1 MSDVCPI
8 ERLQTGIN
16 GFDDVAMGGL
26 PVGRPTLVGGTTG
39 SGKTLFA
46 IEFLARGILLSGEP
60 GIFVS
65 FEETAPDIRRNC
77 ASFGFPIAR
86 WERAGQWA
94 FVDAS
99 DKLDEEAPVIGAYD
113 LGALVARIEHAV
125 RRIGARRVSI
135 DSLSAV
141 FGRLTGG
148 AIVRQEMHRIA
159 AALAELGVTS
169 IITAE
174 RAREYDGLS
183 ESGVEEF
190 VLDNVI
196 VLRNALIQEQRRRT
210 VEIVK
215 FRGATHR
222 TGEWLFTIDQRDG
235 VVVIPLAFLGYPSDP
250 ASTVRVTSGIGDM
263 DQMCGGGFFKDA
275 IVLLTGPSGGG
286 KTLTALKFLAAGAA
300 AGERCLAFAFDEGRE
315 QLRRSALGWGI
326 DLQAYEHSGLLR
338 TVCDYPEVASLEDHF
353 LRISRAIEEFA
364 PSRLVIDTLSALERI
379 AAPRALLD
387 FVIALSAVVRQRGI
401 TTLLTSMPVTRLTPQ
416 LRPSIAGELASL
428 TDVTITLS
436 YLERGGEI
444 QRAIVILQA
453 RGSAH
458 DHRVRLVTIGGEGM
472 RIGEQITGATGIVP
486 GVAAVPLPGLRAEA
500 TGSRDA

>member
-1 MSDVCPI
+1 MSGFKPGSAASTTSPWADYPWVVR
-8 ERLQTGIN
+8 RLSAAQRA
-16 GFDDVAMGGL
+16 VARRCSPSSSWPGVL
-26 PVGRPTLVGGTTG
+26 Q
-39 SGKTLFA
+39 
-46 IEFLARGILLSGEP
+46 SGEP

-65 FEETAPDIRRNC
+65 FEETAQDIRRNC
-77 ASFGFPIAR
+77 ASFGFPIAH
-86 WERAGQWA
+86 WEQTGQWA
-94 FVDAS
+94 FIDAS
-99 DKLDEEAPVIGAYD
+99 DQSGEEAPVIGAYD
-113 LGALVARIEHAV
+113 LGALVARIEHTV

-135 DSLSAV
+135 DSLSTV
-141 FGRLTGG
+141 FSRFAGG
-148 AIVRQEMHRIA
+148 AIIRQELRRIA
-159 AALAELGVTS
+159 AALAELEVTS

-174 RAREYDGLS
+174 RVREYDDLS
-183 ESGVEEF
+183 NRGVEEF

-196 VLRNALIQEQRRRT
+196 VLRNALVQEQRRRT

-222 TGEWLFTIDQRDG
+222 TGEWLFTIDPRDG

-250 ASTVRVTSGIGDM
+250 ASTVRVTSGIADL

-275 IVLLTGPSGGG
+275 IVLLTGPSGCG

-326 DLQAYEHSGLLR
+326 DLETHEKSGLLR

-364 PSRLVIDTLSALERI
+364 PSRLIIDTLSALERV

-387 FVIALSAVVRQRGI
+387 FVIALSAVLRQRGI
-401 TTLLTSMPVTRLTPQ
+401 TTLLTSMPATRLTPQ

-428 TDVTITLS
+428 TDATITLS
-436 YLERGGEI
+436 YFERGGEI
-444 QRAIVILQA
+444 QRAIAIPQT

-458 DHRVRLVTIGGEGM
+458 DHRVRLVTVGGEGM

-486 GVAAVPLPGLRAEA
+486 GAAAVSLADLREE
-500 TGSRDA
+500 TIGSQDA